1 VSKGPESGS
10 KGTETV
16 NADEW
21 YKLPRP
27 LAGITLYGIREELRR
42 KNLVDTEEPPL
53 ETSTTPPASD
63 AYNVRTSDGTYN
75 DLSCPRMGSAGMR
88 FGRNVPL
95 KEVFPDTANLM
106 NPSPRQVS
114 LELMTRTTFQPAT
127 ILNVIAAAWIQFMVH
142 DWFVH
147 KKGTWS
153 VTHDIPVGDGDNWH
167 ERPMRVPKTPADAPK
182 VQGST
187 RPPAYINEST
197 HWWDGSHVYG
207 SSQATQASLRAGRD
221 GKVLVSPTGR
231 LGIDPVT
238 GNEITGF
245 TENGWVGLSLL
256 HGLFALEHN
265 AICDHLKK
273 HNAHWDDERLFQ
285 QARLVN
291 SALLA
296 KIHTVEWSTAI
307 LPNEVTTTGLKTNWY
322 GRFSKL
328 QNVFPGLAD
337 NDIFSGIPGSPTEH
351 HGAPF
356 SLTEEFVAVYRMH
369 TLMPDHFTIR
379 SSENDTGLANADLPE
394 MSGRRGV
401 EFLDRFGFADLFYS
415 FGIHNPG
422 AVRLHNYP
430 KFLQNLVRDNG
441 ERFDLA
447 AVDILRDRER
457 GVPRYNRFRQLLNKS
472 PLKSFDEIT
481 DVPEWADQ
489 IKRVYDNKIDMVDT
503 MVGLFAEPLPKGFG
517 FSETA
522 FRIFLLMASRRL
534 KSDRFLSHDY
544 RPEIYTKEG
553 IDWVEENTMKS
564 VILRHFPAVAFAL
577 DKIEDENAF
586 KPWKTKK

>member
-1 VSKGPESGS
+1 MAHG
-10 KGTETV
+10 
-16 NADEW
+16 ADDW
-21 YKLPRP
+21 YNLPR
-27 LAGITLYGIREELRR
+27 AARGIKLYQIREELRE
-42 KNLVDTEEPPL
+42 KNLSDTEEPSL
-53 ETSTTPPASD
+53 ENSTAPPSGD
-63 AYNVRTSDGTYN
+63 VYNVRTSDGTYN
-75 DLSCPRMGSAGMR
+75 DLTCPRMGSAGMR
-88 FGRNVPL
+88 FGRNIPL
-95 KEVFPDTANLM
+95 SEAFPDTANLM
-106 NPSPRQVS
+106 NPSPRRVS
-114 LELMTRTTFQPAT
+114 LELLTRTTFQPAT

-153 VTHDIPVGDGDNWH
+153 VTHEIPLGEGDGWH
-167 ERPMRVPKTPADAPK
+167 ERPMRVPKTPADPPK

-187 RPPAYINEST
+187 RPPAYINENT

-207 SSQATQASLRAGRD
+207 SSLAAQASLRAGRE
-221 GKVLVSPTGR
+221 GKVLVSPSGR

-238 GNEITGF
+238 GREITGF

-256 HGLFALEHN
+256 HALFALEHN
-265 AICDHLKK
+265 AICDKLKQ
-273 HNAHWDDERLFQ
+273 HNPLWDDERLFQ

-307 LPNEVTTTGLKTNWY
+307 LPNEVLTTGLKTNWY

-328 QNVFPGLAD
+328 QNVFPKLAD

-351 HGAPF
+351 HGVPF
-356 SLTEEFVAVYRMH
+356 SLTEEFVSVYRMH

-379 SSENDTGLANADLPE
+379 SADTGAGLANADLPE
-394 MSGRRGV
+394 LSGRRGV
-401 EFLDRFGFADLFYS
+401 DFLARFNLADLFYS

-430 KFLQNLVRDNG
+430 KFLQNLVQDTG
-441 ERFDLA
+441 ERFDLGTI
-447 AVDILRDRER
+447 DILRDRER
-457 GVPRYNRFRQLLNKS
+457 GVPRYNRFRRLLHKA
-472 PLKSFDEIT
+472 PVRSFEELT
-481 DVPEWADQ
+481 DVPAWADE
-489 IKRVYDNKIDMVDT
+489 IKRVYNNDIELVDT
-503 MVGLFAEPLPKGFG
+503 MVGMMAEPLPEGLG

-553 IDWVEENTMKS
+553 IEWVEENSMKT
-564 VILRHFPAVAFAL
+564 VITRHIPSLFRGAL
-577 DKIEDENAF
+577 DRLVLGHSEDGR
-586 KPWKTKK
+586 T